1 MDTPIL
7 EEISSKGELWLR
19 KRRIMI
25 VIIEALAIRDTDLL
39 SDQRASV
46 EKTNRPTKWNF
57 EMVRSGQDLES

>member
-1 MDTPIL
+1 
-7 EEISSKGELWLR
+7 
-19 KRRIMI
+19 MI